1 MTSVI
6 RVYTTEE
13 LALAGGS
20 SGLVADSNTD
30 SIHDTTGGIAGTV
43 ANTVNSKP
51 YHIYE
56 RFYYR
61 IEANE
66 PVSEFH
72 IDWGDGE
79 DYSDEKGNRQ
89 VVKFDE
95 PKMYCILDHVY
106 TSSKVY
112 YPLVRVK
119 SVDGFLSKWYT
130 HYTNS
135 DKAALKPLLN
145 LPPALTQHNTT
156 GQQSFER
163 VSLNKNGNGLVPN
176 FIPDNLPPVCVV
188 KTDRKRIF
196 SGIANHILTQN
207 FESGTQYPLL
217 YAYNES
223 GNVTGPDVKLT
234 VKTDDNHI
242 REYVIKGTNLV
253 SKTFWTD
260 KLSSRP
266 SSGNYLQRNNSSSE
280 MAKMA
285 VPFGNY
291 NGNGTNEVIELL
303 RAEILNVDKLTDSE
317 RIHIK
322 AFNSGTSFESKHM
335 SPDVNR
341 TVCVLS
347 NGNPI
352 VDVTD
357 PMFSANVDLGESF
370 TKDPN
375 KSIANYSIDDDSIG
389 CYNYLANQI
398 FSSTSNSDV
407 GNTFAYPSTFK
418 DLQVA
423 STVHGADNPLRDPTD
438 ILQGTELSMFDRD
451 DNPKLN
457 VAYSHDMNGHKQ
469 DEDGRYLDFYR
480 LVRGQVTDNATP
492 LFTNDRDTGDTS
504 IIRSFST
511 DLYTSNANALHGG
524 SLRIPVSIEHEG
536 LLMFSNA
543 ADYTDGIANPNW
555 VNVGGLNDTSDHI
568 FNDGGVGGTARKLQD
583 GGTTT
588 ANLNTSTNVPL
599 NYLLVCQTTIFDKL
613 YFRTNNQNRGRLDS
627 TDKNDIDIVAW
638 YSIKNSSG
646 LTRWKPLKIKDNTN
660 GFSNSGSVT
669 FKRPVD
675 WKKGTYHS
683 GMDTAGPVIMND
695 DGTDGSDGD
704 AIDPKGLWDF
714 DAYAILI
721 GINVNSTTSFSTQVV
736 SVWPYGDEHSQL
748 IKVVD
753 PRHVSLNSIAI
764 AQSISF
770 NRQGKFQTITDRF
783 GKSEIRKIG
792 VNGGKVT
799 FGSIDLGDTDVS
811 GNRKKIK
818 RYQQNATPVFLD
830 VTHKSGE
837 RTRFYGVIT
846 SMSEDHPTGKQNPK
860 YAVQMQVSYLIELDS
875 SGNLLSDKISIGG
888 NSDEPRK
895 FFVST

>member
-6 RVYTTEE
+6 KVYTTEE
-13 LALAGGS
+13 FALNGGT
-20 SGLVADSNTD
+20 SGMIADSNSD
-30 SIHDTTGGIAGTV
+30 LIHDTTDSVAGTV
-43 ANTVNSKP
+43 GNTVNTRP

-66 PVSEFH
+66 PVLEFH

-79 DYSDEKGNRQ
+79 NYSNEKGNRQ

-95 PKMYCILDHVY
+95 PKTYCVVDHVY

-112 YPLVRVK
+112 FPLIRVK

-130 HYTNS
+130 NYTNS
-135 DKAALKPLLN
+135 LTADMKALLN
-145 LPPALTQHNTT
+145 LPPSVSTYNTT
-156 GQQSFER
+156 GQQSFGR
-163 VSLNKNGNGLVPN
+163 VSLNKNGNGLVPR
-176 FIPDNLPPVCVV
+176 FIPDGLPPVCVV
-188 KTDRKRIF
+188 KTDKKRIF
-196 SGIANHILTQN
+196 GGIANHILTQN

-217 YAYNES
+217 YAYSENA
-223 GNVTGPDVKLT
+223 NLTGPDVKLT
-234 VKTDDNHI
+234 VKTDDNHV

-260 KLSSRP
+260 KLSNRP
-266 SSGNYLQRNNSSSE
+266 SSGNYLQRNNANAE
-280 MAKMA
+280 MSKMA
-285 VPFGNY
+285 VPFGNF
-291 NGNGTNEVIELL
+291 NGNPTNEVIELL
-303 RAEILNVDKLTDSE
+303 RAEILNVDMLTDNE

-322 AFNSGTSFESKHM
+322 AFNSGSSLESKHM

-341 TVCVLS
+341 TVCILS

-357 PMFSANVDLGESF
+357 PMFSANVDLSESF
-370 TKDPN
+370 SKDPN
-375 KSIANYSIDDDSIG
+375 RSIVNYSIDDDTIG
-389 CYNYLANQI
+389 CYNYAANQI
-398 FSSTSNSDV
+398 FQGISNSDV

-418 DLQVA
+418 DLQVP
-423 STVHGADNPLRDPTD
+423 STVNNNDNPLRDPTD
-438 ILQGTELSMFDRD
+438 ILKGTELSMFDRD

-457 VAYSHDMNGHKQ
+457 VAYSHDMNGHKK
-469 DEDGRYLDFYR
+469 DADGRYLDFYR
-480 LVRGQVTDNATP
+480 LIRGQVTDNASA
-492 LFTNDRDTGDTS
+492 LFTNDKTSGDSS

-511 DLYTSNANALHGG
+511 DLYTSSGNQLDGG
-524 SLRIPVSIEHEG
+524 SVRIPESLGHEG

-543 ADYTDGIANPNW
+543 STYTNGIANPNW
-555 VNVGGLNDTSDHI
+555 VNVGGVNDTSDHI
-568 FNDGGVGGTARKLQD
+568 FNDGGIGGTDRKLQE

-588 ANLNTSTNVPL
+588 ANNNTSTNVPL

-613 YFRTNNQNRGRLDS
+613 FFRTNNPNRGRLDS
-627 TDKNDIDIVAW
+627 TDKNDIDITAW
-638 YSIKNSSG
+638 YSSSEG
-646 LTRWKPLKIKDNTN
+646 GTTAWKPLKIKDNTN
-660 GFSNSGSVT
+660 GFSNSGSIT

-675 WKKGTYHS
+675 WQKRQYHPDL
-683 GMDTAGPVIMND
+683 DTRGPVIMND

-704 AIDPKGLWDF
+704 TVDPKGLWDF
-714 DAYAILI
+714 DAYAVLI
-721 GINVNSTTSFSTQVV
+721 GINVNSNTSFATQVV

-753 PRHVSLNSIAI
+753 PHHVSLNDIAI

-770 NRQGKFQTITDRF
+770 KRAGKFQTITDRF

-792 VNGGKVT
+792 VNGGKIT
-799 FGSIDLGDTDVS
+799 FGSIDLGDTDIQ

-818 RYQQNATPVFLD
+818 QYQQNATPVFLD

-846 SMSEDHPTGKQNPK
+846 NMSEDHPTGKQNPK
-860 YAVQMQVSYLIELDS
+860 YAVEMQVSHLIELDS

>member
-6 RVYTTEE
+6 RVYTSEE
-13 LALAGGS
+13 LALSGGTAGM
-20 SGLVADSNTD
+20 VADSNSD
-30 SIHDTTGGIAGTV
+30 LIHDTTEGIAGTV
-43 ANTVNSKP
+43 ANTENGKP
-51 YHIYE
+51 YFVYD

-66 PVSEFH
+66 PVLEFH

-79 DYSDEKGNRQ
+79 DNSNEKGNRQ

-95 PKMYCILDHVY
+95 PTMYCVVDHVY

-112 YPLVRVK
+112 YPLIRVK

-130 HYTNS
+130 NYTNS
-135 DKAALKPLLN
+135 DKTSIKPLLN
-145 LPPALTQHNTT
+145 LPPAIASHNTT
-156 GQQSFER
+156 GQQSFQR
-163 VSLNKNGNGLVPN
+163 VSLNKNGNGNVPR
-176 FIPDNLPPVCVV
+176 FIPDGLPPVCVV
-188 KTDRKRIF
+188 KTDKKRIF
-196 SGIANHILTQN
+196 GGIANHILTQN

-217 YAYNES
+217 YAYSES
-223 GNVTGPDVKLT
+223 GNITGPDVKLT

-253 SKTFWTD
+253 SNTFWTD
-260 KLSSRP
+260 KLSNRP
-266 SSGNYLQRNNSSSE
+266 SSGNYLQRNNAVSE

-285 VPFGNY
+285 VPFDNF
-291 NGNGTNEVIELL
+291 NNNPTNEVIELL
-303 RAEILNVDKLTDSE
+303 RAEILNVDKLQDDE

-322 AFNSGTSFESKHM
+322 AFNSGSSLESKHM

-341 TVCVLS
+341 TICILS

-357 PMFSANVDLGESF
+357 PIFSANVDLSESF
-370 TKDPN
+370 SKDPN
-375 KSIANYSIDDDSIG
+375 KSIVNFSIDDDTIG
-389 CYNYLANQI
+389 CYNYAANQI
-398 FSSTSNSDV
+398 FSGTTNSAV
-407 GNTFAYPSTFK
+407 GNTFVYPSTFK

-423 STVHGADNPLRDPTD
+423 SADGFAPLRDPTD
-438 ILQGTELSMFDRD
+438 ILKGTELSMFDRD
-451 DNPKLN
+451 SNPKLN
-457 VAYSHDMNGHKQ
+457 VAYSHDMNGHKK
-469 DEDGRYLDFYR
+469 DADGRYLDFYR
-480 LVRGQVTDNATP
+480 LIRGQVTDNASA
-492 LFTNDRDTGDTS
+492 LYSGDRDSGDSS

-511 DLYTSNANALHGG
+511 DLYTSNGNALHGG
-524 SLRIPVSIEHEG
+524 SLRIPTSIEHEG

-543 ADYTDGIANPNW
+543 SDYTNGIANPNW

-568 FNDGGVGGTARKLQD
+568 FNDGGIGGTDRKLQE

-588 ANLNTSTNVPL
+588 TNNNTQTNVPL
-599 NYLLVCQTTIFDKL
+599 NYLLVCQTTIFDKI
-613 YFRTNNQNRGRLDS
+613 FVRTNNPNRGRLDS
-627 TDKNDIDIVAW
+627 TDINDIDITAW
-638 YSIKNSSG
+638 YSSSLDG
-646 LTRWKPLKIKDNTN
+646 TTAWKPLKIKDNTN
-660 GFSNSGSVT
+660 GFSNSGSIT

-675 WKKGTYHS
+675 WEKRQYHANL
-683 GMDTAGPVIMND
+683 DTRGPVIMND

-704 AIDPKGLWDF
+704 TVDPKGLWDF
-714 DAYAILI
+714 DSFAILI
-721 GINVNSTTSFSTQVV
+721 GINVNSVTSLAAHVV

-748 IKVVD
+748 IRVVD
-753 PRHVSLNSIAI
+753 PHHISLNDIAI

-770 NRQGKFQTITDRF
+770 KRTGKFQTITDRF
-783 GKSEIRKIG
+783 GKSEIRKMG
-792 VNGGKVT
+792 VNGGKIT
-799 FGSIDLGDTDVS
+799 FGSIDLGDTNEQ

-818 RYQQNATPVFLD
+818 QYQQNATPVFLD

-846 SMSEDHPTGKQNPK
+846 NMSEDHPTGKQNPK
-860 YAVQMQVSYLIELDS
+860 YAVEMQVSHLIELDS

-888 NSDEPRK
+888 NLDEPRK